1 MNKLIGDR
9 VKDLEQDNDESNT
22 EIRSLQTEVDG
33 AERRK
38 MDPRQL
44 DEMNRK
50 RDQEAREISELHKTT
65 TMLNQKLNELT
76 NKRDSLTRN
85 INDFENHQRLL
96 EKQRLEEEKRLR
108 REQEL
113 AEKREKLN
121 ISNDSETLKQKK
133 KPKKGDVIDDI
144 VTRFMEENDLKLP
157 FEWKAEGK

>member
-9 VKDLEQDNDESNT
+9 VKDLEWENDASKP
-22 EIRSLQTEVDG
+22 EIRSLQSDVES
-33 AERRK
+33 AESK
-38 MDPRQL
+38 KLDPRQL
-44 DEMNRK
+44 DELNRK
-50 RDQEAREISELHKTT
+50 REQEGREISELHKVT
-65 TMLNQKLNELT
+65 TMLNQKLNDLT
-76 NKRDSLTRN
+76 NKRDSLTKN
-85 INDFENHQRLL
+85 INDFESNQRLL
-96 EKQRLEEEKRLR
+96 EKQRQDEEKRLR

-121 ISNDSETLKQKK
+121 MSTDSDKPKQKK